1 MHTHKGFRDGSTIT
15 IIIFQAGKVARWL
28 RALVASA
35 EDAGLGLNPHGF
47 GSLNPHGGSAIHNSS
62 SRSSELIPWFL
73 CAIVVEAVHRLIHA
87 GKAVIVQNK

>member
-35 EDAGLGLNPHGF
+35 EDTGLGLNPHGF
-47 GSLNPHGGSAIHNSS
+47 GSLNPQLSIIPVPGVLNSS
-62 SRSSELIPWFL
+62 PGFSL
-73 CAIVVEAVHRLIHA
+73 
-87 GKAVIVQNK
+87 Q